1 MSTLYV
7 CTNSY
12 VFFFFLCLGS
22 ELLEHHESEPKDDPI
37 YHVVYSPNG
46 HYFAACCNRGILI
59 WDAAALSLLQV
70 LPLNLEVLDEQRP
83 PRYNFCAFSTDSQH
97 LIAGTSNGYL
107 KTWILQFSDEP
118 FKLELATRP
127 DGSSNSITCCMFDKQ
142 LDIICVIETSIH
154 IYSRE
159 DLLQSSRAENSTTI
173 ALHPGNATTSAFLPD
188 GERAITCGNRSLF
201 LWHIPTN
208 RLLASAQSTVDGFLI
223 RLSSN
228 GKFLLTFGEGSYIQV
243 WNTDKLDRK
252 ITLCYQKQENTC
264 MTSSDPDSSS
274 PEDICHCA
282 VSNQGLVVGGTGE
295 GVLYLWYGDDYLS
308 VKVLS
313 AHDALITFLEFSP
326 CGQYFV
332 SADMDGKIILWQVFF
347 TQDQLEVNQVPLSS
361 HNDSIE
367 QVAFSFGHVK
377 RIVSCSADSS
387 LHLYSIPAGDLIK
400 KMEGHGT
407 SVEKVAISSD
417 GSLIASGDGAGN
429 IIVWD
434 GFTGE
439 LLKRLPAYAN
449 LILNL
454 CFTCNDKYICSRSQQ
469 QRAVFVHEVATGSL
483 VTCLS
488 FHTLI
493 CTMSASLN
501 SSYKQSY
508 LICGLKDN
516 SVKFVKFHTVEGK
529 TNKNGP
535 DTR

>member
-1 MSTLYV
+1 MFVQTLMF
-7 CTNSY
+7 
-12 VFFFFLCLGS
+12 FFFFLCLGS

-208 RLLASAQSTVDGFLI
+208 RLLASAQSTVDGFLV

-295 GVLYLWYGDDYLS
+295 GVLYLWYRDDYLS

-326 CGQYFV
+326 CGQYFA

-377 RIVSCSADSS
+377 RIVTCSADSS

-454 CFTCNDKYICSRSQQ
+454 CFTCNDKYICSRSLQ